1 MRPQTDFYKQ
11 VKGGCGVLLHSNGK
25 SNLQGEF
32 LQIAHERAGH
42 RAETG
47 TISKQLRELLKLGI
61 YVNKSE
67 AKLQRISIDCFKCRV
82 YHAKTG
88 NVKNLSYTASSG
100 NSSNILTHI
109 TEYGLGTFVIDQLGP
124 FKAFLTLDQ
133 EKPDL
138 PDSVTIFTKAV
149 KIVKKKTWIY
159 IFLNVITRAMFFV
172 PVYGLTSYHLQV
184 AISKLNLRAGLP
196 TSLLAGDKASTYL
209 AFESHWP
216 KANVENLRKTGI
228 ILHTS
233 GGNHSYLGILERQ
246 IGLIK
251 NSLKGMGQLAP
262 LKTGELE
269 FAEFELIMA
278 TVEKQMNSQP
288 IFQIDG
294 VTVSSD
300 ELYYGKFDSSEDI
313 LRLGLAAEFQKTEQK
328 TPVQKAL
335 KTRTIKFENIRQR
348 CWDSFFNKKLKKLF
362 S

>member
-1 MRPQTDFYKQ
+1 
-11 VKGGCGVLLHSNGK
+11 
-25 SNLQGEF
+25 
-32 LQIAHERAGH
+32 
-42 RAETG
+42 
-47 TISKQLRELLKLGI
+47 
-61 YVNKSE
+61 
-67 AKLQRISIDCFKCRV
+67 
-82 YHAKTG
+82 
-88 NVKNLSYTASSG
+88 
-100 NSSNILTHI
+100 
-109 TEYGLGTFVIDQLGP
+109 
-124 FKAFLTLDQ
+124 
-133 EKPDL
+133 
-138 PDSVTIFTKAV
+138 
-149 KIVKKKTWIY
+149 
-159 IFLNVITRAMFFV
+159 MFFI

-184 AISKLNLRAGLP
+184 AISKLNLRAGVP

-216 KANVENLRKTGI
+216 KANVENLRETGI

-294 VTVSSD
+294 VTISSD
-300 ELYYGKFDSSEDI
+300 GKFDSNEDI
-313 LRLGLAAEFQKTEQK
+313 LSLGLASEFQKAEAK
-328 TPVQKAL
+328 TAVQKAL

-362 S
+362 G